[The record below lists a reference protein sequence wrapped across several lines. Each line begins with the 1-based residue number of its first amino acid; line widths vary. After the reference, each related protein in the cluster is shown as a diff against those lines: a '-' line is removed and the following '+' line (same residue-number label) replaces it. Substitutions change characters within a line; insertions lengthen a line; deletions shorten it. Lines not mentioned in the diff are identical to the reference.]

1 MSDKLVYLSDV
12 EYFFRGNIKAWN
24 KNIKTREAPAEA
36 ALDEFLSVLGYNGV
50 PKYPKQIEQDE
61 E

>member
-12 EYFFRGNIKAWN
+12 EYFFEGHIKAWN
-24 KNIKTREAPAEA
+24 KHIKTREATAEE
-36 ALDEFLSVLGYNGV
+36 ALHEFLTVFGYNGV